1 MKISLHKILLLILLT
16 FSGLSISSTWVIED
30 IRISGLQ
37 RVSAGSIFAEI
48 PYSIGDSIGQ
58 DEIVELSK
66 AIFSTG
72 QFDDINIGRDGNALL
87 INLTERPTIDEILI
101 EGNEAIKTDNL
112 LDGLQNSGIFEG
124 ALFKRSVFEN
134 LSSELERQY
143 VSQGKYGASVNVSSE
158 QLPRNRVKLSVDI
171 EEGETAELNSINIVG
186 NKIFSEEELKK
197 VFKLRPR
204 TWLSIFRTNTPYSKE
219 NLRGDLES
227 LESFYKNRGYL
238 NFSVNN
244 SIITISENKQELF
257 ITVDIFEGEIY
268 KINEVSIAGDIP
280 IDEQVLESLIF
291 LENNSIFSQELITF
305 SEDSINN
312 LLNNEGFLF
321 SEVSG
326 NIRSVDDNLVD
337 VIFFVEPGQRTYIRN
352 INFAGN
358 ERTHDIVLRREMR
371 QMEGAWAS
379 NSLIERSKLR
389 LDRLGFFKQVDFEK
403 IPVSGE
409 KDKVDIEFT
418 VEEEFS
424 GSIAG
429 SLGYG
434 AYGFSLGAN
443 YSESNA
449 FGTGNSIGVGI
460 NYSDWQT
467 NLSFN
472 FFDPYFSPD
481 GVGLGYGAYLRSSDY
496 SNFNISAYNTESFG
510 GSVQFVLPINEI
522 SQLSLSVAL
531 DQTDLQSDFLSSRQL
546 LDFIASE
553 GSKFETL
560 TLGASWSRNSLNR
573 GLFPTAGSSTVIS
586 LSTTV
591 PGSDLSYYRSSIR
604 QRYYRPLSSNFVFGF
619 NGELGYLDAYGDT
632 EETPFF
638 QNFYAGGPRSLRG
651 FESNTLGPR
660 STDAP
665 CYQFNYEEKT
675 CPNLLDTDGD
685 GELDAP
691 YLNPYAGST
700 SRYRD
705 RPIGGNIKVEGSLQ
719 LIFRLPFIEDQRSLR
734 SAFFFDFGNVFSDN
748 CKDYQTNCYKPAFED
763 LRYSYGVGVT
773 WITGFGPLS
782 LAISKPT
789 NAGPQE
795 RTEEFQFTVGNVF

>member
-158 QLPRNRVKLSVDI
+158 QLPRNRVKLIVDI

-573 GLFPTAGSSTVIS
+573 GLFPTAGTLNVIS
-586 LSTTV
+586 ASV
-591 PGSDLSYYRSSIR
+591 AIPGSSLTYGRLSHRFKYF
-604 QRYYRPLSSNFVFGF
+604 RPLSNNFIFSIRT
-619 NGELGYLDAYGDT
+619 ELGGLFAYGDT
-632 EETPFF
+632 ETAPPYE
-638 QNFYAGGPRSLRG
+638 NFYAGGLNSVRG
-651 FESNTLGPR
+651 FEQNSLGPR
-660 STDAP
+660 AVYDNFFSG
-665 CYQFNYEEKT
+665 YN
-675 CPNLLDTDGD
+675 
-685 GELDAP
+685 
-691 YLNPYAGST
+691 
-700 SRYRD
+700 
-705 RPIGGNIKVEGSLQ
+705 RPVGGTYSLEGGFD
-719 LIFRLPFIEDQRSLR
+719 LIFPIPFLEDTRSVR
-734 SAFFFDFGNVFSDN
+734 SSVFLDYGNVFSEE
-748 CKDYQTNCYKPAFED
+748 CKSYETNCSEFDLSE
-763 LRYSYGVGVT
+763 LRYSLGLGVT
-773 WITGFGPLS
+773 WITALGPMS
-782 LAISKPT
+782 FAISSVF
-789 NAGPQE
+789 GDDE
-795 RTEEFQFTVGNVF
+795 LDETETFQFEIGNQF

>member
-16 FSGLSISSTWVIED
+16 FSGLSISSKWVIED

-143 VSQGKYGASVNVSSE
+143 VSQGKYGATVNVSSE

-197 VFKLRPR
+197 VFKLRPK

-352 INFAGN
+352 INFVGN

-531 DQTDLQSDFLSSRQL
+531 DQTDLQSDLLSSRQL

-573 GLFPTAGSSTVIS
+573 GLFPTAGTLNVIS
-586 LSTTV
+586 ASVAV
-591 PGSDLSYYRSSIR
+591 PGSSLTYGRLSHRFKYF
-604 QRYYRPLSSNFVFGF
+604 RPLSNNFIFSIRT
-619 NGELGYLDAYGDT
+619 ELGGLFAYGDT
-632 EETPFF
+632 ETAPPYE
-638 QNFYAGGPRSLRG
+638 NFYAGGLNSVRG
-651 FESNTLGPR
+651 FEQNSLGPR
-660 STDAP
+660 AVYDNFFSG
-665 CYQFNYEEKT
+665 YN
-675 CPNLLDTDGD
+675 
-685 GELDAP
+685 
-691 YLNPYAGST
+691 
-700 SRYRD
+700 
-705 RPIGGNIKVEGSLQ
+705 RPVGGTYSLEGGFD
-719 LIFRLPFIEDQRSLR
+719 LIFPIPFLEDTRSVR
-734 SAFFFDFGNVFSDN
+734 SSVFLDYGNVFSEE
-748 CKDYQTNCYKPAFED
+748 CKSYETNCSEFDLSE
-763 LRYSYGVGVT
+763 LRYSLGLGVT
-773 WITGFGPLS
+773 WITALGPMS
-782 LAISKPT
+782 FAISSVF
-789 NAGPQE
+789 GDDE
-795 RTEEFQFTVGNVF
+795 LDETETFQFEIGNQF

>member
-143 VSQGKYGASVNVSSE
+143 VSQGKYGATVNVSSE

-352 INFAGN
+352 INFSGN

-531 DQTDLQSDFLSSRQL
+531 DQTDLQSDLLSSRQL

-573 GLFPTAGSSTVIS
+573 GLFPTAGTLNVIS
-586 LSTTV
+586 ASV
-591 PGSDLSYYRSSIR
+591 AIPGSSLTYGKLSHRFKYF
-604 QRYYRPLSSNFVFGF
+604 RPLSNNFIFSIRT
-619 NGELGYLDAYGDT
+619 ELGGLFAYGDT
-632 EETPFF
+632 ETAPPYE
-638 QNFYAGGPRSLRG
+638 NFYAGGLNSVRG
-651 FESNTLGPR
+651 FEQNSLGPR
-660 STDAP
+660 AVYDNFFSA
-665 CYQFNYEEKT
+665 YN
-675 CPNLLDTDGD
+675 
-685 GELDAP
+685 
-691 YLNPYAGST
+691 
-700 SRYRD
+700 
-705 RPIGGNIKVEGSLQ
+705 RPVGGTYSLEGGFD
-719 LIFRLPFIEDQRSLR
+719 LIFPIPFLEDTRSVR
-734 SAFFFDFGNVFSDN
+734 SSVFLDYGNVFSEE
-748 CKDYQTNCYKPAFED
+748 CRSYETNCSEFDLSE
-763 LRYSYGVGVT
+763 LRYSLGLGVT
-773 WITGFGPLS
+773 WITALGPMS
-782 LAISKPT
+782 FAISSVF
-789 NAGPQE
+789 GDDE
-795 RTEEFQFTVGNVF
+795 LDETETFQFEIGNQF

>member
-573 GLFPTAGSSTVIS
+573 GLFPTAGTLNVIS
-586 LSTTV
+586 ASV
-591 PGSDLSYYRSSIR
+591 AIPGSSLTYGRLSHRFKYF
-604 QRYYRPLSSNFVFGF
+604 RPLSNNFIFSIRT
-619 NGELGYLDAYGDT
+619 ELGGLFAYGDT
-632 EETPFF
+632 ETAPPYE
-638 QNFYAGGPRSLRG
+638 NFYAGGLNSVRG
-651 FESNTLGPR
+651 FEQNSLGPR
-660 STDAP
+660 AVYDNFFSG
-665 CYQFNYEEKT
+665 YN
-675 CPNLLDTDGD
+675 
-685 GELDAP
+685 
-691 YLNPYAGST
+691 
-700 SRYRD
+700 
-705 RPIGGNIKVEGSLQ
+705 RPVGGTYSFEGGFD
-719 LIFRLPFIEDQRSLR
+719 LIFPIPFLEDTRSVR
-734 SAFFFDFGNVFSDN
+734 SSVFLDYGNVFSEE
-748 CKDYQTNCYKPAFED
+748 CKSYETNCSEFDLSE
-763 LRYSYGVGVT
+763 LRYSLGLGVT
-773 WITGFGPLS
+773 WITALGPMS
-782 LAISKPT
+782 FAISSVF
-789 NAGPQE
+789 GDDE
-795 RTEEFQFTVGNVF
+795 LDETETFQFEIGNQF

>member
-1 MKISLHKILLLILLT
+1 MKISLHKILLLIPLT

-87 INLTERPTIDEILI
+87 INLTERPTINEILI

-280 IDEQVLESLIF
+280 IDEQVLKSLIF
-291 LENNSIFSQELITF
+291 LENNSVFSQELITF

-352 INFAGN
+352 INFSGN

-546 LDFIASE
+546 LDFISSE

-573 GLFPTAGSSTVIS
+573 GLFPTAGTLNVIS
-586 LSTTV
+586 ASV
-591 PGSDLSYYRSSIR
+591 AIPGSSLTYGKLSHRFKYF
-604 QRYYRPLSSNFVFGF
+604 RPLSNNFIFSIRT
-619 NGELGYLDAYGDT
+619 ELGGLFAYGDT
-632 EETPFF
+632 ETAPPYE
-638 QNFYAGGPRSLRG
+638 NFYAGGLNSVRG
-651 FESNTLGPR
+651 FEQNSLGPR
-660 STDAP
+660 AVYDNFFSG
-665 CYQFNYEEKT
+665 YN
-675 CPNLLDTDGD
+675 
-685 GELDAP
+685 
-691 YLNPYAGST
+691 
-700 SRYRD
+700 
-705 RPIGGNIKVEGSLQ
+705 RPVGGTYSLEGGFD
-719 LIFRLPFIEDQRSLR
+719 LIFPIPFLEDTRSVR
-734 SAFFFDFGNVFSDN
+734 SSVFLDYGNVFSEE
-748 CKDYQTNCYKPAFED
+748 CRSYETNCSELD
-763 LRYSYGVGVT
+763 LSELRYSLGLGVT
-773 WITGFGPLS
+773 WITALGPMS
-782 LAISKPT
+782 FAISSVF
-789 NAGPQE
+789 GDDE
-795 RTEEFQFTVGNVF
+795 LDETETFQFEIGNQF

>member
-87 INLTERPTIDEILI
+87 INLAERPTIDEILI

-280 IDEQVLESLIF
+280 IDEQLLESLIF

-352 INFAGN
+352 INFTGN

-449 FGTGNSIGVGI
+449 FGTGNSI
-460 NYSDWQT
+460 
-467 NLSFN
+467 
-472 FFDPYFSPD
+472 
-481 GVGLGYGAYLRSSDY
+481 
-496 SNFNISAYNTESFG
+496 
-510 GSVQFVLPINEI
+510 EI
-522 SQLSLSVAL
+522 GRAHV
-531 DQTDLQSDFLSSRQL
+531 
-546 LDFIASE
+546 
-553 GSKFETL
+553 
-560 TLGASWSRNSLNR
+560 
-573 GLFPTAGSSTVIS
+573 
-586 LSTTV
+586 
-591 PGSDLSYYRSSIR
+591 
-604 QRYYRPLSSNFVFGF
+604 
-619 NGELGYLDAYGDT
+619 
-632 EETPFF
+632 
-638 QNFYAGGPRSLRG
+638 
-651 FESNTLGPR
+651 
-660 STDAP
+660 
-665 CYQFNYEEKT
+665 
-675 CPNLLDTDGD
+675 
-685 GELDAP
+685 
-691 YLNPYAGST
+691 
-700 SRYRD
+700 
-705 RPIGGNIKVEGSLQ
+705 
-719 LIFRLPFIEDQRSLR
+719 
-734 SAFFFDFGNVFSDN
+734 
-748 CKDYQTNCYKPAFED
+748 
-763 LRYSYGVGVT
+763 
-773 WITGFGPLS
+773 
-782 LAISKPT
+782 
-789 NAGPQE
+789 
-795 RTEEFQFTVGNVF
+795 

>member
-1 MKISLHKILLLILLT
+1 MKISLHKILLLGLLT

-291 LENNSIFSQELITF
+291 LENNSVFSQELITF

-352 INFAGN
+352 INFSGN

-546 LDFIASE
+546 LDFISSE

-573 GLFPTAGSSTVIS
+573 GLFPTAGTLNVIS
-586 LSTTV
+586 ASV
-591 PGSDLSYYRSSIR
+591 AIPGSSLTYGKLSHRFKYF
-604 QRYYRPLSSNFVFGF
+604 RPLSNNFIFSIRT
-619 NGELGYLDAYGDT
+619 ELGGLFAYGDT
-632 EETPFF
+632 ETAPPYE
-638 QNFYAGGPRSLRG
+638 NFYAGGLNSVRG
-651 FESNTLGPR
+651 FEQNSLGPR
-660 STDAP
+660 AVYDNFFST
-665 CYQFNYEEKT
+665 YN
-675 CPNLLDTDGD
+675 
-685 GELDAP
+685 
-691 YLNPYAGST
+691 
-700 SRYRD
+700 
-705 RPIGGNIKVEGSLQ
+705 RPVGGTYSLEGGFD
-719 LIFRLPFIEDQRSLR
+719 LIFPIPFLEDTRSVR
-734 SAFFFDFGNVFSDN
+734 SSVFLDYGNVFSEE
-748 CKDYQTNCYKPAFED
+748 CRSYETNCSELD
-763 LRYSYGVGVT
+763 LSELRYSLGLGVT
-773 WITGFGPLS
+773 WITALGPMS
-782 LAISKPT
+782 FAISSVF
-789 NAGPQE
+789 GDDE
-795 RTEEFQFTVGNVF
+795 LDETETFQFEIGNQF

>member
-352 INFAGN
+352 INFVGN

-389 LDRLGFFKQVDFEK
+389 LDRLGFFKQVDYEK

-573 GLFPTAGSSTVIS
+573 GLFPTAGTLNVIS
-586 LSTTV
+586 ASV
-591 PGSDLSYYRSSIR
+591 AIPGSSLTYGRLSHRFKYFR
-604 QRYYRPLSSNFVFGF
+604 QLWFYKI
-619 NGELGYLDAYGDT
+619 YL
-632 EETPFF
+632 
-638 QNFYAGGPRSLRG
+638 
-651 FESNTLGPR
+651 
-660 STDAP
+660 
-665 CYQFNYEEKT
+665 
-675 CPNLLDTDGD
+675 
-685 GELDAP
+685 
-691 YLNPYAGST
+691 
-700 SRYRD
+700 
-705 RPIGGNIKVEGSLQ
+705 
-719 LIFRLPFIEDQRSLR
+719 
-734 SAFFFDFGNVFSDN
+734 
-748 CKDYQTNCYKPAFED
+748 
-763 LRYSYGVGVT
+763 
-773 WITGFGPLS
+773 
-782 LAISKPT
+782 
-789 NAGPQE
+789 
-795 RTEEFQFTVGNVF
+795 

>member
-204 TWLSIFRTNTPYSKE
+204 SWLSIFRTNTPYSKE

-291 LENNSIFSQELITF
+291 LENNSVFSQELITF

-352 INFAGN
+352 INFSGN

-546 LDFIASE
+546 LDFISSE

-573 GLFPTAGSSTVIS
+573 GLFPTAGTLNVIS
-586 LSTTV
+586 ASVAV
-591 PGSDLSYYRSSIR
+591 PGSSLTYGRLSHRFKYF
-604 QRYYRPLSSNFVFGF
+604 RPLSNNFIFSIRT
-619 NGELGYLDAYGDT
+619 ELGGLFAYGDT
-632 EETPFF
+632 ETAPPYE
-638 QNFYAGGPRSLRG
+638 NFYAGGLNSVRG
-651 FESNTLGPR
+651 FEQNSLGPR
-660 STDAP
+660 AVYDNFFSG
-665 CYQFNYEEKT
+665 YN
-675 CPNLLDTDGD
+675 
-685 GELDAP
+685 
-691 YLNPYAGST
+691 
-700 SRYRD
+700 
-705 RPIGGNIKVEGSLQ
+705 RPVGGTYSLEGGFD
-719 LIFRLPFIEDQRSLR
+719 LIFPIPFLEDTRSVR
-734 SAFFFDFGNVFSDN
+734 SSVFLDYGNVFSEE
-748 CKDYQTNCYKPAFED
+748 CKSYETNCSEFDLSE
-763 LRYSYGVGVT
+763 LRYSLGLGVT
-773 WITGFGPLS
+773 WITALGPMS
-782 LAISKPT
+782 FAISSVF
-789 NAGPQE
+789 GDDE
-795 RTEEFQFTVGNVF
+795 LDETETFQFEIGNQF

>member
-531 DQTDLQSDFLSSRQL
+531 DQTDLQSDLLSSRQL

-573 GLFPTAGSSTVIS
+573 GLFPTAGTLNVIS
-586 LSTTV
+586 ASV
-591 PGSDLSYYRSSIR
+591 AIPGSSLTYGRLSHRFKYF
-604 QRYYRPLSSNFVFGF
+604 RPLSNNFIFSIRT
-619 NGELGYLDAYGDT
+619 ELGGLFAYGDT
-632 EETPFF
+632 ETAPPYE
-638 QNFYAGGPRSLRG
+638 NFYAGGLNSVRG
-651 FESNTLGPR
+651 FEQNSLGPR
-660 STDAP
+660 AVYDNFFSG
-665 CYQFNYEEKT
+665 YN
-675 CPNLLDTDGD
+675 
-685 GELDAP
+685 
-691 YLNPYAGST
+691 
-700 SRYRD
+700 
-705 RPIGGNIKVEGSLQ
+705 RPVGGTYSLEGGFD
-719 LIFRLPFIEDQRSLR
+719 LIFPIPFLEDTRSVR
-734 SAFFFDFGNVFSDN
+734 SSVFLDYGNVFSEE
-748 CKDYQTNCYKPAFED
+748 CKSYETNCSEFDLSE
-763 LRYSYGVGVT
+763 LRYSLGLGVT
-773 WITGFGPLS
+773 WITALGPMS
-782 LAISKPT
+782 FAISSVF
-789 NAGPQE
+789 GDDE
-795 RTEEFQFTVGNVF
+795 LDETETFQFEIGNQF

>member
-291 LENNSIFSQELITF
+291 LENNSVFSQELITF

-352 INFAGN
+352 INFSGN

-546 LDFIASE
+546 LDFISSE

-573 GLFPTAGSSTVIS
+573 GLFPTAGTLNVIS
-586 LSTTV
+586 ASV
-591 PGSDLSYYRSSIR
+591 AIPGSSLTYGRLSHRFKYF
-604 QRYYRPLSSNFVFGF
+604 RPLSNNFIFSIRT
-619 NGELGYLDAYGDT
+619 ELGGLFAYGDT
-632 EETPFF
+632 ETAPPYE
-638 QNFYAGGPRSLRG
+638 NFYAGGLNSVRG
-651 FESNTLGPR
+651 FEQNSLGPR
-660 STDAP
+660 AVYDNFFSG
-665 CYQFNYEEKT
+665 YN
-675 CPNLLDTDGD
+675 
-685 GELDAP
+685 
-691 YLNPYAGST
+691 
-700 SRYRD
+700 
-705 RPIGGNIKVEGSLQ
+705 RPVGGTYSLEGGFD
-719 LIFRLPFIEDQRSLR
+719 LIFPIPFLEDTRSVR
-734 SAFFFDFGNVFSDN
+734 SSVFLDYGNVFSEE
-748 CKDYQTNCYKPAFED
+748 CKSYETNCSEFDLSE
-763 LRYSYGVGVT
+763 LRYSLGLGVT
-773 WITGFGPLS
+773 WITALGPMS
-782 LAISKPT
+782 FAISSVF
-789 NAGPQE
+789 GDDE
-795 RTEEFQFTVGNVF
+795 LDETETFQFEIGNQF

>member
-389 LDRLGFFKQVDFEK
+389 LDRLGFFKQVDYEK

-573 GLFPTAGSSTVIS
+573 GLFPTAGTLNVIS
-586 LSTTV
+586 ASV
-591 PGSDLSYYRSSIR
+591 AIPGSSLTYGRLSHRFKYF
-604 QRYYRPLSSNFVFGF
+604 RPLSNNFIFSIRT
-619 NGELGYLDAYGDT
+619 ELGGLFAYGDT
-632 EETPFF
+632 ETAPPYE
-638 QNFYAGGPRSLRG
+638 NFYAGGLNSVRG
-651 FESNTLGPR
+651 FEQNSLGPR
-660 STDAP
+660 AVYDNFFSG
-665 CYQFNYEEKT
+665 YN
-675 CPNLLDTDGD
+675 
-685 GELDAP
+685 
-691 YLNPYAGST
+691 
-700 SRYRD
+700 
-705 RPIGGNIKVEGSLQ
+705 RPVGGTYSFEGGFD
-719 LIFRLPFIEDQRSLR
+719 LIFPIPFLEDTRSVR
-734 SAFFFDFGNVFSDN
+734 SSVFLDYGNVFSEE
-748 CKDYQTNCYKPAFED
+748 CKSYETNCSEFDLSE
-763 LRYSYGVGVT
+763 LRYSLGLGVT
-773 WITGFGPLS
+773 WITALGPMS
-782 LAISKPT
+782 FAISSVF
-789 NAGPQE
+789 GDDE
-795 RTEEFQFTVGNVF
+795 LDETETFQFEIGNQF